1 MSSVRSIVVDER
13 YQNSVDNEG
22 ETLIPPTLLS
32 FSKTFSEDLQSTFK
46 LKVPVIAGKSAAP
59 NSIFISLGD
68 ASTFL
73 DAADRRTS
81 EGYEIQVT
89 EQGISVIGASPL
101 GAWWGT
107 RTILQQGALN
117 KNLELSTGNATDSP
131 GWGVRGA
138 FVRSLFLSVSPC

>member
-1 MSSVRSIVVDER
+1 MHSIVVDER
-13 YQNSVDNEG
+13 YQNSVDDNG

-32 FSKTFSEDLQSTFK
+32 FSQTFAEDLQSTFK
-46 LKVPVIAGKSAAP
+46 LKVPVVPGKSAKP

-68 ASTFL
+68 ASAYL
-73 DAADRRTS
+73 DAAGRPTS

-89 EQGISVIGASPL
+89 EHGISIIGASPL

-107 RTILQQGALN
+107 RTILQQGVLN
-117 KNLELSTGNATDSP
+117 ENLELSTGNATDSP

-138 FVRSLFLSVSPC
+138 FVRSHLDIFWPC